1 VHEITASDAS
11 RNFSALLDS
20 AAQGETIVIT
30 RGGRRIAQITPVSG
44 GNGGSLRAVLG
55 RWHGTA
61 VDDQLAANIMAAL
74 AAADAQLDTDP
85 WED

>member
-1 VHEITASDAS
+1 
-11 RNFSALLDS
+11 
-20 AAQGETIVIT
+20 
-30 RGGRRIAQITPVSG
+30 
-44 GNGGSLRAVLG
+44 
-55 RWHGTA
+55 